1 MVLRTWVER
10 PPDDDPRF
18 SIEEEPED
26 FWDVEVNEREMVM
39 TRIHMLPRHGDYQP
53 RADALPPGASLER
66 LEQRR
71 QTNIV
76 YEDMDL
82 GRRLAFRFRNAW
94 RGATTFWMPLER
106 EVMEGDAAPQVR
118 DADRGVGSRTR
129 SLAPNGEA
137 ELPRPVRPRLQA
149 LRFQEV
155 KVMKAENLTLGPAPL
170 PDAPGS
176 PVSSWS
182 ISP

>member
-1 MVLRTWVER
+1 
-10 PPDDDPRF
+10 
-18 SIEEEPED
+18 
-26 FWDVEVNEREMVM
+26 M

-71 QTNIV
+71 QTNVV

-82 GRRLAFRFRNAW
+82 GRRFITDRWSEEAFRFRNAW

-106 EVMEGDAAPQVR
+106 EVMGGDAAPQVR

-129 SLAPNGEA
+129 SLAPNG
-137 ELPRPVRPRLQA
+137 RQNFRGRCDRVFKRCGFR
-149 LRFQEV
+149 R
-155 KVMKAENLTLGPAPL
+155 
-170 PDAPGS
+170 
-176 PVSSWS
+176 
-182 ISP
+182 